1 MSMQD
6 CVEVHL
12 QVCSSFFYEQNGLHI
27 RWFAQQPSGESNS
40 HSLTAAQ
47 LAFFCWDQWI
57 FLHWLHVGEHASVEV
72 GPMPSCC

>member
-12 QVCSSFFYEQNGLHI
+12 QVCSSFFHGQNGLHI

-40 HSLTAAQ
+40 HLLTAAHESTDQ
-47 LAFFCWDQWI
+47 LTFF
-57 FLHWLHVGEHASVEV
+57 LL
-72 GPMPSCC
+72 GPVDILALAACR